1 MRLQHLPFQ
10 EVNSRLRNSGLNLQL
25 GQFCFAITTKLASVA
40 QSLSILYADFEVF
53 DSSVFVD
60 FPVSVASG
68 HNWFSSISKSAEFRF
83 DGYAPFNPLPLQHA
97 PALIEWGMNWC
108 VSSQINTFLIIHAA
122 VIEKNGWAAVLPAP
136 PGSGKSTLTATLIQ
150 EGWRLLS
157 DELTLVDPVT
167 FRVHPFPRPVSL
179 KNQSIDI
186 VAKRY
191 PGLVFGPLSTD
202 TSKGTVCHL
211 KPPET
216 SVSRQSESCPIAWI
230 IFPKYEAGSATEFA
244 PKAKSL
250 TFIDV
255 ADNAFNFSR
264 LGYAG
269 FYALRNVLD
278 RASCY
283 QLRYSCLD
291 DAVQIFDQLKSAE

>member
-1 MRLQHLPFQ
+1 MRLQHLPFR
-10 EVNSRLRNSGLNLQL
+10 EIRSRLRNTGLNLQL
-25 GQFCFAITTKLASVA
+25 GPFCFSITTKLASVA
-40 QSLSILYADFEVF
+40 KSLSILYADFEVL
-53 DSSVFVD
+53 DSGVFVD

-68 HNWFSSISKSAEFRF
+68 HNWPRSIRKVAEFHF
-83 DGYAPFNPLPLQHA
+83 DSYAPFNPLPLQHA

-122 VIEKNGWAAVLPAP
+122 VIEKGGYAVVLPAP

-167 FRVHPFPRPVSL
+167 FRVQPFPRPVSL
-179 KNQSIDI
+179 KNQSIEI

-191 PGLVFGPLSTD
+191 PDLKFGPLSTD
-202 TSKGTVCHL
+202 TAKGTVCHL
-211 KPPET
+211 KPPEM
-216 SVSRQSESCPIAWI
+216 SVRRQGTSCPIAWI
-230 IFPKYEAGSATEFA
+230 IFPKYEAGAATEFT
-244 PKAKSL
+244 PKPKSL

-264 LGYAG
+264 LGDAG

-278 RASCY
+278 RANCY
-283 QLRYSCLD
+283 QLRYSSLE
-291 DAVQIFDQLKSAE
+291 DAVQIFDQLKVAE